1 MKALLVGGA
10 GFIGGWLATLLAL
23 KGHDVYIVDNFDR
36 AVSDDFLS
44 NLAKAQNVHIIQAD
58 AGDLK
63 SSKALS
69 RDFDLVYHLAAMLGV
84 DNVRKRPYEV
94 LSVNNSLLENALSF
108 AREQASLKRFVF
120 FSTSEVYA
128 GTLDSF
134 SLDFPTPETTPLT
147 IGSLD
152 EPRTTYMLSKIYG
165 EALTRFSGLPWTIV
179 RPHNFYGPRMGLS
192 HVVPQLLEKFWN
204 SRDGESV
211 DVYSVDHQRTFCYIE
226 EAVEIVYLLSTHQ
239 NGLHESFNV
248 GTQHPEVRMGDLA
261 RKLMDVTERKVTI
274 NALPATP
281 GSPERRQPDTAAAR
295 QIASDIQPI
304 SLDDGLRHTFDWYQS
319 NVFQGDRVS
328 AI

>member
-10 GFIGGWLATLLAL
+10 GFIGGWLATLLSE

-36 AVSDDFLS
+36 AVSDEFLS
-44 NLAKAQNVHIIQAD
+44 RLAHASNIHIIQAD
-58 AGDLK
+58 AGDLN
-63 SSKALS
+63 SVKALPQ
-69 RDFDLVYHLAAMLGV
+69 DFDLIFHLAALLGV
-84 DNVRKRPYEV
+84 DNVRKRPYDV
-94 LSVNNSLLENALSF
+94 LSMNNSLLENAILFAKQQQSLS
-108 AREQASLKRFVF
+108 RFVF

-128 GTLDSF
+128 GTLDAF
-134 SLDFPTPETTPLT
+134 SLTFPTPETTPLT
-147 IGSLD
+147 IGPLE

-192 HVVPQLLEKFWN
+192 HVVPQLLEKFWHCRN
-204 SRDGESV
+204 GDSV

-226 EAVEIVYLLSTHQ
+226 EAVEIVYALSTKQ
-239 NGLHESFNV
+239 NGLQGSFNV
-248 GTQHPEVRMGDLA
+248 GTQDPEVNMGDLA
-261 RKLMDVTERKVTI
+261 RKLMALTERKVTI

-281 GSPERRQPDTAAAR
+281 GSPTRRQPDTTAAR
-295 QIASDIQPI
+295 QVASHVQPI
-304 SLDDGLRHTFDWYQS
+304 SLDDGLRRTFDWYQS